1 MNKEQNALN
10 FMLYLLDDP
19 WILTAMRGELTEE
32 YYLDYIE
39 ALERLTK
46 QEYYEACILL
56 LACCQ
61 ESRLVDRV
69 FRNSMKSM
77 LLDQWQKQGVHRMLD
92 DTMSH
97 LRILSKT

>member
-1 MNKEQNALN
+1 MNREQNALN

-56 LACCQ
+56 LACRQ

-69 FRNSMKSM
+69 FRNAMKSM

-92 DTMSH
+92 DTISH